1 MPPFADRWVTGPF
14 GVTPRVAE
22 QLQEL
27 LEPGDK
33 LRFVFEAETKRNI
46 GRRLLYVLC
55 KASLNTLGQIY
66 VVITD
71 RSVLLVDREELLL
84 LGGRVVYADLP
95 LPPTFGPVTGRGWI
109 VLDGKPIYVVGGRP
123 VIQRAEAAL
132 NTGSNPDPPS

>member
-46 GRRLLYVLC
+46 GRRLLYVLF

-71 RSVLLVDREELLL
+71 RSVLLTDREELL

-95 LPPTFGPVTGRGWI
+95 LPLTLGPVSGRGWI
-109 VLDGKPIYVVGGRP
+109 VLDGKPIYVVGGRA
-123 VIQRAEAAL
+123 VIERAEAAL
-132 NTGSNPDPPS
+132 KSGLQA